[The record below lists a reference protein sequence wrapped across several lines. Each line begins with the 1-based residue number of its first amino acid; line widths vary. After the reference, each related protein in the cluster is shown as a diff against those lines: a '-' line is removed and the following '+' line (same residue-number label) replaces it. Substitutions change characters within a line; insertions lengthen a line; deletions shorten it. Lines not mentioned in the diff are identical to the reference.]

1 MKKESG
7 GEYLSSF
14 VLRSRE
20 NTLDKGV
27 IASLAVFIV
36 KSRAPEMIVVSS
48 WVNSPPFPA

>member
-1 MKKESG
+1 MA
-7 GEYLSSF
+7 YLSSL

-27 IASLAVFIV
+27 IASLAVFSV
-36 KSRAPEMIVVSS
+36 KSRAPEIIVVSS